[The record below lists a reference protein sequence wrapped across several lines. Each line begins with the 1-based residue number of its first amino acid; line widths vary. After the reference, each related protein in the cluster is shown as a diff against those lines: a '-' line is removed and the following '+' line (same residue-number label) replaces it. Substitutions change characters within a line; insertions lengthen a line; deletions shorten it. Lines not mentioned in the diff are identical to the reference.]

1 MDPARQKLRV
11 KFVPAKMQGGGAN
24 GESLDTVGDVE
35 RIDFAALRQKI
46 LHPSQSEDAKVS
58 RPTGRKQKYVDPND
72 EEDEELTLVRYDPV
86 KSRGKTQSRKKPS
99 KIVVPK
105 VFDEE
110 TEFDEEPV
118 AAKQKDTPT
127 RVEHTY
133 NPLVLEEKTT
143 EEPSEAR
150 LTSSKVVNSSGKH
163 SKVSDTNGEETTTR
177 APQFEAFYPRE
188 AYGIPNSAVRAPH
201 GHGSFYKYRNPAL
214 VDTKNAAAYGFRF
227 DGKRRFNFDAEG
239 PIESDF
245 DSEARVDSA
254 GESGSSYQ

>member
-24 GESLDTVGDVE
+24 SESLDAVGDVE

-127 RVEHTY
+127 Y
-133 NPLVLEEKTT
+133 NPLVLEEKTNEGPT
-143 EEPSEAR
+143 G
-150 LTSSKVVNSSGKH
+150 SKVVNPSGKH
-163 SKVSDTNGEETTTR
+163 GKVSDPNGEETTTR

-254 GESGSSYQ
+254 GETGSSYQ